1 MSGKVIHFA
10 SVWSCLAHGR
20 WQWIVPQR
28 VNWWRGE
35 ILQGGKVQPSTSL
48 SCLKEMW
55 VGSAGEAWRL
65 MSQKGALTAFPL
77 VAVLLGGP
85 IGLGC
90 HFCYLILCM
99 WTRLIHVGWGWGSC
113 LLSSNRRDRLR
124 RIQECHSINFKQLI
138 SLFVLSRCKKES
150 HKAVKFLNLT
160 CGHSLL
166 F

>member
-1 MSGKVIHFA
+1 MSGKVIHLA
-10 SVWSCLAHGR
+10 GVWSCLAHGGR
-20 WQWIVPQR
+20 QWIVPQR

-35 ILQGGKVQPSTSL
+35 GKVQLSTSL

-77 VAVLLGGP
+77 VAGLLGGP

-99 WTRLIHVGWGWGSC
+99 WTRLIRRGWGS
-113 LLSSNRRDRLR
+113 SGGAVRGAATRETAWVKNVTPST
-124 RIQECHSINFKQLI
+124 HSRFMLTRWRKKGRTKTEKEK
-138 SLFVLSRCKKES
+138 LF
-150 HKAVKFLNLT
+150 
-160 CGHSLL
+160 
-166 F
+166 